1 MLSLMNLGYFYQLFP
16 SHFLMFKRYLIC
28 TDLVDGL
35 QRLVQFVPQLAQGG
49 CEQVTFIHCVPPWD
63 EGDVPRID
71 AAKVRE
77 AKEILSG
84 AIAQQTDA
92 IAVDVEVVTGKPSKM
107 LTKTVISHQ
116 SDVVIMGTATRNQL
130 QETLFG
136 STTLSVARATQVPL
150 MLLRPQLICTYTAEE
165 LALRCQHLWRS
176 LLVPYNG
183 SESGKYL
190 LEQLKLTLQ
199 RGGADVPERC
209 VLITVVNEGGRPR
222 RTGVIDSWRYEQ
234 AEAALVEA
242 QAELSACGVEVSY
255 EIRTGDTLPEITQA
269 AMAQNTS
276 AIAIAYVTK
285 QALLELTAPSF
296 ANEVLRHSWFP
307 ILLFSPRR

>member
-1 MLSLMNLGYFYQLFP
+1 
-16 SHFLMFKRYLIC
+16 MFKRYLIC

-49 CEQVTFIHCVPPWD
+49 CEQVTFIHCVPPWE

-71 AAKVRE
+71 EAKVRE
-77 AKEILSG
+77 AKEILSR

-107 LTKTVISHQ
+107 LAKSVISHQ
-116 SDVVIMGTATRNQL
+116 SDVVIMGTATRNRL
-130 QETLFG
+130 QATLFG
-136 STTLSVARATQVPL
+136 STTLAVAQATQVPL

-165 LALRCQHLWRS
+165 LALRCQHFWRS
-176 LLVPYNG
+176 LLVPYND

-222 RTGVIDSWRYEQ
+222 RTGVINSWRYEQ
-234 AEAALVEA
+234 AEAALVDA